1 LKKEPVAESESQP
14 YASVLRAQRE
24 ANERLV
30 LAALR
35 ATEEAV
41 DAEGARLR
49 AEQESSALRQT
60 ADELRA
66 TAEFRERLIGI
77 IGHDLRDPLNT
88 IIIAG
93 ELLARQGTPAAGADA
108 KLATKIVASGQ
119 RMARMIE
126 DLVDFTRARL
136 GGGFNL
142 RIAATD
148 LTHICAAI
156 VGEFRICSPTE
167 ILHTSAGHVSGSWD
181 ADRLAQVISN
191 LLGNAVEHA
200 TPGTAVLVHS
210 YRDGEFAIAEVT
222 NRGPT
227 IPAAT
232 IAMIF
237 KAFRRAASTE
247 SKGHLG
253 LGLFIASEIVR
264 AHGGT
269 LSVRSCDEATTFTV
283 CLPCPSR

>member
-88 IIIAG
+88 IIMAG
-93 ELLARQGTPAAGADA
+93 ELLARQGTPADTDA
-108 KLATKIVASGQ
+108 KLASKIVASGQ

-167 ILHTSAGHVSGSWD
+167 ILHSSSGNVSGSWD

-232 IAMIF
+232 LGMIF

-269 LSVRSCDEATTFTV
+269 LSVRSSDETTTFTV
-283 CLPCPSR
+283 CLPCSSR